1 MLKEMMSPSQIVFV
15 WSDYMVT
22 LTWIKAQGQELK
34 TFVENCSQ
42 EIRNNLNTINWL
54 YFETSSQ
61 QLSRFR
67 NREAII

>member
-1 MLKEMMSPSQIVFV
+1 
-15 WSDYMVT
+15 MVT
-22 LTWIKAQGQELK
+22 LTWIKSQGQELK
-34 TFVENCSQ
+34 TFVENCTQ

>member
-1 MLKEMMSPSQIVFV
+1 
-15 WSDYMVT
+15 MVT
-22 LTWIKAQGQELK
+22 LTWIKSQGQELK
-34 TFVENCSQ
+34 TFVENCTQ

-67 NREAII
+67 NGSDHLMIFKAIIYEERDFFIKN